1 MRYII
6 IGAGAIGGVVGGRLA
21 GSGHEVVL
29 VARGAHFEAL
39 RDRGLRL
46 RVPEGEL
53 IHRLPVVDGPAALGE
68 LHPDDVLVLAVK
80 TQDSAAALQTWA
92 AVPVAGGG
100 TAAERLPLFCAQ
112 NGVESQRLALRL
124 FRRVYGVCVWLPSTY
139 VEPGVVSAAGRPLT
153 GILHLGPVWQIP
165 ACQAVSGTHARRV
178 AEPPTWLR
186 HEGAPAPCD
195 RTHQT
200 PPGPPS
206 GRTTGICQT
215 GPGRH
220 PHGTDETARLV
231 AADLEKS
238 HFEAPVVADVARWQY
253 AKLLANLGNAL
264 EAVTGP
270 VDSEEGAALFRR
282 VRAEGAAVL
291 DAAGIAY
298 AGAEEQQA
306 VRGDKVSL
314 VPLDGAPRGGGSSW
328 QSLIRGT
335 GTIEADYLNG
345 EIALLGRL
353 HGVPTPLNELLQ
365 HLAGTFARERRAAG
379 SMPVGE
385 LVRLAD
391 EAVRTAR

>member
-1 MRYII
+1 MCQARRMRYII
-6 IGAGAIGGVVGGRLA
+6 IGAGAVGGVVGGRLA

-39 RDRGLRL
+39 RDHGLRL

-53 IHRLPVVDGPAALGE
+53 THRLPVVDGPAALGE
-68 LHPDDVLVLAVK
+68 LRPDDVLVLAVK
-80 TQDSAAALQTWA
+80 TQDSTAALQTWGP
-92 AVPVAGGG
+92 VPVTGGG
-100 TAAERLPLFCAQ
+100 TAAERLPLVCAQ

-139 VEPGVVSAAGRPLT
+139 VEPGVVSAAGSPLT
-153 GILHLGPVWQIP
+153 GILHLGPVRQIP
-165 ACQAVSGTHARRV
+165 ACPATPGT
-178 AEPPTWLR
+178 
-186 HEGAPAPCD
+186 
-195 RTHQT
+195 
-200 PPGPPS
+200 
-206 GRTTGICQT
+206 
-215 GPGRH
+215 
-220 PHGTDETARLV
+220 HGTDETVRLI

-270 VDSEEGAALFRR
+270 VDSEEATALFQR

-298 AGAEEQQA
+298 ASAEEQRA
-306 VRGDKVSL
+306 VRGDKVTL
-314 VPLDGAPRGGGSSW
+314 VPLDGTPRGGGSSW
-328 QSLIRGT
+328 QSLTRGT

-353 HGVPTPLNELLQ
+353 HGVPTPLNDLLQ
-365 HLAGTFARERRAAG
+365 RLANTFARERRAAG

-385 LVRLAD
+385 LVRLA
-391 EAVRTAR
+391 EEEMRSAL